1 MHDIPAS
8 EAKERQERKKGGRE
22 VNEHEG
28 SKGRPRQF
36 ANQLKTVFVDSHLTK
51 QPLSFRISDL
61 TRWIEEDVRKKFD
74 SCGRTRREHALVRIA
89 VDFSRTIE
97 KTLGK

>member
-1 MHDIPAS
+1 MIYRRAKQTKGK
-8 EAKERQERKKGGRE
+8 KERKGTR
-22 VNEHEG
+22 
-28 SKGRPRQF
+28 SKRTRGKNKDRPRQF
-36 ANQLKTVFVDSHLTK
+36 VNQLKTVFVDSHLTK

-74 SCGRTRREHALVRIA
+74 SRGRTRWEHDLVRIA